1 MKEVLMFLLLVGG
14 LMNAQKER
22 IQIKGSI
29 YSEANKPLEGV
40 TVFNQASLEGTV
52 TNKEGGF
59 LIHARE
65 EDRLSFKAVQL
76 ESFALRIT
84 KKVMEDKKV
93 VISLEEGINQLDE
106 VIIED
111 GLMRVKVKQILY
123 VDTKVDKVSDLN
135 LKTRAVD
142 RMENTFSDRIK
153 QPEEY
158 AVRNEAFN
166 QNMPRINMANI
177 IGGLALLA
185 AGAAINE
192 LAATTI
198 ENGIDTAPNV
208 RRQKFDVHVLKN
220 TYSTEY
226 LLDYLQLLPEDLYEF
241 MYFAKDNGLN
251 ESLFET
257 ERELDLLQF
266 LSNQVTLFKEKKNYS
281 KITEGFSPS
290 IKEKSNEK

>member
-1 MKEVLMFLLLVGG
+1 MKKVLIFLLLVGG
-14 LMNAQKER
+14 LIDAQIER

-65 EDRLSFKAVQL
+65 EDKLSFKAVQL
-76 ESFALRIT
+76 ESFALMIT
-84 KKVMEDKKV
+84 KKVIDDKKV
-93 VISLEEGINQLDE
+93 VISLDEGINQLDE

-111 GLMRVKVKQILY
+111 GLMRVKVKKILY
-123 VDTKVDKVSDLN
+123 VDTKVHEVSDFN
-135 LKTRAVD
+135 LETRPVD

-158 AVRNEAFN
+158 PVRAEAFN
-166 QNMPRINMANI
+166 QNMPRFNMVNI
-177 IGGLALLA
+177 IGGLAMMA

-192 LAATTI
+192 LAATI
-198 ENGIDTAPNV
+198 ENGIDKGPDA
-208 RRQKFDVHVLKN
+208 RKQKFDVYVLKN

-226 LLDYLQLLPEDLYEF
+226 LLDYLQLPQEDLYEF
-241 MYFAKDNGLN
+241 MYFAKDKGLN
-251 ESLFET
+251 ESLFEP

-266 LSNQVTLFKEKKNYS
+266 LSNKVTLFKVKKNYL
-281 KITEGFSPS
+281 KTTEGLSPS